1 MLVYKKISDDPTTN
15 CDVTVQCTA
24 TAINMVTLD
33 TWWNELMD
41 IDIEV
46 IINQVWVPTGMSIA
60 CIPNDLKQ
68 KSIKYLENYIK
79 ELPKSRD
86 DRPTRNK
93 FNTAESGIRI
103 LRNTEYS
110 AHAQKEFVVWQNR
123 YDNNRSENV
132 RDLDDRFKVMMI

>member
-1 MLVYKKISDDPTTN
+1 
-15 CDVTVQCTA
+15 
-24 TAINMVTLD
+24 
-33 TWWNELMD
+33 
-41 IDIEV
+41 
-46 IINQVWVPTGMSIA
+46 MSIA

-86 DRPTRNK
+86 DWETRRK
-93 FNTAESGIRI
+93 VKTAKHGIKI
-103 LRNTEYS
+103 LRNTPYTEY
-110 AHAQKEFVVWQNR
+110 ARKQFVALQNR